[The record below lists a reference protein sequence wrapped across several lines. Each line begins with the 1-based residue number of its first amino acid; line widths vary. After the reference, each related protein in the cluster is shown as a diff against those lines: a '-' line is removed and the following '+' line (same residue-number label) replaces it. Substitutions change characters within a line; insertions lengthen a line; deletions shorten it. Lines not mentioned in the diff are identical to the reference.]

1 MAAIRMDSLIRS
13 ISTALD
19 IVEGELLG
27 ASTNHGKRLAVLCS
41 KMGNFLGK
49 NMEEITALTVCALLH
64 DSALTEYILSEKS
77 DGNQELAMKKHCEIG
92 QRNVETL
99 CFDTNVKDFVLYHHE
114 RADGG
119 GPFGIKEGEGPLEA
133 ELIAIADSI
142 DVAYHLQK
150 LEFDKLPVIRNI
162 ITQESGKRYSKKAA
176 LTMLEILDWPTVLSL
191 KDDVINQTADSSLY
205 PWTVDIQTET
215 VFGLA
220 GFIARIIDY
229 KSGFT
234 HRHSTQ
240 IANKAWFM
248 GKHYKYEPQELAE
261 LYLAASL
268 HDLGKLA
275 IPSGILEKP
284 GKLTDEEFEIIK
296 SHVRLTW
303 ELLNEIEGFET
314 ICQWASNHH
323 EKLDDS
329 GYPFGKKSSDL
340 DINSKLLACLD
351 LYQAIS
357 EERPYHPGR
366 NHADTMKLL
375 YEMAGTG
382 KIDMDI
388 TKNMDI
394 ALAPYDGKDLPP
406 PNGCSK

>member
-1 MAAIRMDSLIRS
+1 MDSLIRS

-27 ASTNHGKRLAVLCS
+27 ASTNHGKRIAVLCA
-41 KMGNFLGK
+41 KMGKLLGK
-49 NMEEITALTVCALLH
+49 NTEEITALAVCALLH
-64 DSALTEYILSEKS
+64 DSALTEYILSEQK
-77 DGNQELAMKKHCEIG
+77 DGNRELAMKKHCEIG
-92 QRNVETL
+92 QRNVDAL
-99 CFDTNVKDFVLYHHE
+99 CFNTNVKDFVLYHHE

-119 GPFGIKEGEGPLEA
+119 GPFGIREGEGPFEA
-133 ELIAIADSI
+133 ELITIADSI
-142 DVAYHLQK
+142 DVAYHLQRLK
-150 LEFDKLPVIRNI
+150 PEDLPLIRNI
-162 ITQESGKRYSKKAA
+162 IAQESGKRYSKKAA

-191 KDDVINQTADSSLY
+191 KDDVIKQTADSSIS

-220 GFIARIIDY
+220 GFISRIIDY

-240 IANKAWFM
+240 IANRAWFM
-248 GKHYKYEPQELAE
+248 GKHFKYEQRELAE

-275 IPSGILEKP
+275 VPSEILEKP
-284 GKLTDEEFEIIK
+284 GKLTNEEFEIIK

-329 GYPFGKKSSDL
+329 GYPFGKKSAEL
-340 DINSKLLACLD
+340 DFNSKLLACLD

-366 NHADTMKLL
+366 NHADTMKIL
-375 YEMAGTG
+375 YEMADTV
-382 KIDMDI
+382 KIDRDI
-388 TKNMDI
+388 TKNLDI

-406 PNGCSK
+406 PNG

>member
-1 MAAIRMDSLIRS
+1 MATIRMDSLIRS

-27 ASTNHGKRLAVLCS
+27 ASTNHGKRIAVLCA

-64 DSALTEYILSEKS
+64 DSALTEYIISEKS

-92 QRNVETL
+92 QRNVDTL

-114 RADGG
+114 RADGR

-142 DVAYHLQK
+142 DVTYHLQR
-150 LEFDKLPVIRNI
+150 LEFDELPVIRNFI
-162 ITQESGKRYSKKAA
+162 SQESGKRYSKKATD
-176 LTMLEILDWPTVLSL
+176 TMLEILDWPAVLSL
-191 KDDVINQTADSSLY
+191 KDDVINQTADLSLY

-248 GKHYKYEPQELAE
+248 GKHYKYGPQELAE

-366 NHADTMKLL
+366 NHADTIKLL
-375 YEMAGTG
+375 YEMADTG

-388 TKNMDI
+388 TRSLDI

-406 PNGCSK
+406 PNG